1 VIYQQF
7 YVMKKNIQDLRLL
20 PNYFRKIAFSLL
32 VISIAGLIVL
42 KSLALSNELI
52 KEISINGILIS
63 LLLFAISK
71 DKFENE
77 FAVQSRLQSYAYAF
91 VFGAILVIVNP
102 YTNLLFDGTYVANY
116 NSHTLLF
123 SMLIFYFIMYFNLK
137 RRRRNFQ

>member
-1 VIYQQF
+1 
-7 YVMKKNIQDLRLL
+7 MKKNIQDLRLL

-32 VISIAGLIVL
+32 VISIAGFIVL
-42 KSLALSNELI
+42 KSLSLSNELI

-63 LLLFAISK
+63 LLLLAISK

-77 FAVQSRLQSYAYAF
+77 LAVQSRLHSFAFAF
-91 VFGAILVIVNP
+91 VFGVILVIVNP
-102 YTNLLFDGTYVANY
+102 YTNLLFDGTYVADY